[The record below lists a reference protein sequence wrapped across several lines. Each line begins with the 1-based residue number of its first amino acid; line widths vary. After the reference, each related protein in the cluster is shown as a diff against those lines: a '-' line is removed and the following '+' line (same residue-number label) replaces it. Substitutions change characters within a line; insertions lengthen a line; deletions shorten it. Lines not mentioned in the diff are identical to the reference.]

1 MKRLLLTI
9 SLVMAV
15 TGCSKTPSVGD
26 YLKDRELRQEAMQ
39 DCAGKTSEKCLN
51 LMTAMELLTSFSAF
65 GAENVPD
72 LFKYVES
79 VDEIQR

>member
-1 MKRLLLTI
+1 MKQLLLLIT
-9 SLVMAV
+9 MAAAV

-39 DCAGKTSEKCLN
+39 DCRGKTSERCVN
-51 LMTAMELLTSFSAF
+51 LMTAMELLTSFRTF

-72 LFKYVES
+72 LFDHVES